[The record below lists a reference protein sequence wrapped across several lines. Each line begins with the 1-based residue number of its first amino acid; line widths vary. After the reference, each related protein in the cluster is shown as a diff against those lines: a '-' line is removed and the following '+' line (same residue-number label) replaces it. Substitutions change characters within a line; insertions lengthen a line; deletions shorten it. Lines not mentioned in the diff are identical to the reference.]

1 MSRVTDDTTTRQ
13 KKFMFLKKAV
23 AAAALASLLTAGGL
37 LMRPG
42 AVSAAGETRTISLFH
57 VHTKES
63 LTITYKVNGR
73 YVPSAM
79 KKINYL
85 MRDWRRNSVITI
97 DPKTIDLMWELH
109 ADLGSRQPVHVICG
123 YRSAKTNGFLKRIG
137 RGVARKSQHVRGKAI
152 DMFFPDVSTEKVRNS
167 ALVRRVG
174 GVGYYRGR
182 NGFVHIDSG
191 NVRHWPRISQRQL
204 AGIFRNYRKTIG
216 ARLSRKDQMMIA
228 TAETRKLTKLAAE
241 RSTAAYDDNDDEAP
255 EAQNT
260 NSNNTLESADTAI
273 AAPMPRLK
281 PDAPMMAKAPRPQPK
296 PIEVLL
302 MAASRMKIEPAAA
315 PPEEQNFTAKSK
327 PVADNMGAVAAAET
341 LIEEPQPGQVSNIA
355 AKSEFAAELRDGN
368 SEKTPLIKP
377 IMASAASDD
386 LTWWP
391 ARLVYN
397 ADAQIRRD
405 GAPQILDDVLAAP
418 QKPEQNQQQAALTEM
433 IVNVASSGKSDL
445 LEVNRAAKGGLL
457 TVIPERKKQK
467 LGQLV
472 LPEAASE

>member
-1 MSRVTDDTTTRQ
+1 
-13 KKFMFLKKAV
+13 MFWKKAV
-23 AAAALASLLTAGGL
+23 ATAAIASLLAAGGFL
-37 LMRPG
+37 ARPG
-42 AVSAAGETRTISLFH
+42 ETLAAGGETRTISLYH

-109 ADLGSRQPVHVICG
+109 ADLGSRQPVHIICG

-216 ARLSRKDQMMIA
+216 ARLSRKDQIMIA
-228 TAETRKLTKLAAE
+228 TAETKKLMQEAA
-241 RSTAAYDDNDDEAP
+241 RRDTSAYDENDDEAP
-255 EAQNT
+255 EAQAAA
-260 NSNNTLESADTAI
+260 SGPVLDTA
-273 AAPMPRLK
+273 ADAPTPRLK
-281 PDAPMMAKAPRPQPK
+281 PEVAVAKAPRPQPK

-302 MAASRMKIEPAAA
+302 MAASRMKIEPASA
-315 PPEEQNFTAKSK
+315 PPETQNFAAKPK
-327 PVADNMGAVAAAET
+327 PVADNLGAVAAAET
-341 LIEEPQPGQVSNIA
+341 LIEEPQLEQVSNIS
-355 AKSEFAAELRDGN
+355 AKSEFAAEIRDGT
-368 SEKTPLIKP
+368 SKKTPLIKP
-377 IMASAASDD
+377 LMAAAAAADVN
-386 LTWWP
+386 WWP
-391 ARLVYN
+391 AQLVYN

-418 QKPEQNQQQAALTEM
+418 QKVEQDAQQKALAVM
-433 IVNVASSGKSDL
+433 IVNVASAGKSDM

-457 TVIPERKKQK
+457 VVTPARKKQK
-467 LGQLV
+467 VGQLA
-472 LPEAASE
+472 PAGE